1 MRDAML
7 PFLNFSSKKFRRS
20 IFGYGICL
28 PGFSFGLVC
37 GQRCFFLPL
46 QTIVQCIK
54 VKKKYSGKDTFFFLQ
69 SRRSTCLVGGGEMHK
84 KERIDLILER
94 IWPCPL
100 SHAKM
105 PNAVNTTYN
114 ALLMLGVDCQE
125 ERIWSTKQC
134 VTSRNPSA
142 H

>member
-1 MRDAML
+1 MILLKNPTAKQFQDNAKMMSVSHYMGEVENGNSDANVESPFMTSMREL
-7 PFLNFSSKKFRRS
+7 
-20 IFGYGICL
+20 
-28 PGFSFGLVC
+28 
-37 GQRCFFLPL
+37 
-46 QTIVQCIK
+46 
-54 VKKKYSGKDTFFFLQ
+54 
-69 SRRSTCLVGGGEMHK
+69 GEMHK

-114 ALLMLGVDCQE
+114 TLLMLGVDCQE